1 MASLTKMNNNNMV
14 SNSSEE
20 EKKKTALK
28 GDVPKQDGEK
38 LLNVGPPIKPSF
50 IDYSTD
56 HFKYKGRVDDF
67 IEAMRQLSKE
77 IPFDFTYDEKKYEFE
92 IVAYP
97 NDEKI
102 LYAIQLYQEPG
113 TFIIEFRRLDG
124 LGFTYRNHVMKVWTA
139 LHARGI
145 GPGVSN
151 KAKAPMPS
159 LNVVN
164 GRIHYTKVAKVLEP
178 ILERLGLKNVNA
190 QVFGLKALLPTLKK
204 LYESHCNTYNPTLWP
219 VNEKCVFEKVI
230 YCSRNSNV
238 KVDRLASAVLKH
250 MPYYCYNCNWE
261 LGKRAYDLAMQ
272 KIKEYQ
278 EKDAIEALEVQRNFV
293 TVLKKMVSHFFRKF
307 NDGDFAK
314 IKSLF
319 KMNINAVEVEN
330 LNTLDE
336 YIYDLLLLITL
347 GYEQYLKVKMDEM
360 LKKQLREDALE
371 LMSSLPRNEA
381 TRTRDC
387 ELELPK
393 IDRPGKSITMMRH
406 SEKSKKMDTYRQE
419 LNLHFNTIFTGE
431 GSTSKSYLCDIK
443 QGKKPEVKP
452 QFMPT
457 VPISQAEE
465 IAERFGGGLN
475 IAAIASIA
483 IEEWCPHCEGLE
495 HPMTKCPKT
504 GRYHLDIFK
513 KADE

>member
-1 MASLTKMNNNNMV
+1 MASLTKMNNNHIV

-20 EKKKTALK
+20 EKKKAALK
-28 GDVPKQDGEK
+28 LDVPKQ
-38 LLNVGPPIKPSF
+38 VGPPIKPSF
-50 IDYSTD
+50 MDYCTD
-56 HFKYKGRVDDF
+56 HFRYGSIYKF
-67 IEAMRQLSKE
+67 IEAMKQLSKE
-77 IPFDFTYDEKKYEFE
+77 IPFDFKYSNLRFEFE

-124 LGFTYRNHVMKVWTA
+124 PGLTYRNHVMKVWTA

-159 LNVVN
+159 LNDVN
-164 GRIHYTKVAKVLEP
+164 GRIHYTKVAEVLEP
-178 ILERLGLKNVNA
+178 ILKSLAGNVYA
-190 QVFGLKALLPTLKK
+190 QVFGLKALLPTMEALLKA
-204 LYESHCNTYNPTLWP
+204 HCNTYNPTLWP

-230 YCSRNSNV
+230 NCCKSNG

-250 MPYYCYNCNWE
+250 MPFFCYNCNWE

-278 EKDAIEALEVQRNFV
+278 EKDDIEALEVQRNFV
-293 TVLKKMVSHFFRKF
+293 TVLKKMVLHFFRKF

-319 KMNINAVEVEN
+319 KMNINAVEKVEN

-347 GYEQYLKVKMDEM
+347 GYEQYLKVKMDQM
-360 LKKQLREDALE
+360 LKKQLREDSLE
-371 LMSSLPRNEA
+371 QMNSFPRNEA

-393 IDRPGKSITMMRH
+393 IDRVGKSITMMPH
-406 SEKSKKMDTYRQE
+406 SEK
-419 LNLHFNTIFTGE
+419 
-431 GSTSKSYLCDIK
+431 
-443 QGKKPEVKP
+443 
-452 QFMPT
+452 
-457 VPISQAEE
+457 
-465 IAERFGGGLN
+465 
-475 IAAIASIA
+475 
-483 IEEWCPHCEGLE
+483 
-495 HPMTKCPKT
+495 
-504 GRYHLDIFK
+504 
-513 KADE
+513 DE

>member
-20 EKKKTALK
+20 EKKKAALK
-28 GDVPKQDGEK
+28 EDVPKQDAEK
-38 LLNVGPPIKPSF
+38 LFNVGPPIKPSF

-56 HFKYKGRVDDF
+56 HFKYKGSIDKF
-67 IEAMRQLSKE
+67 IEAMKQLSKE

-139 LHARGI
+139 LHVRGI

-159 LNVVN
+159 LNDVN
-164 GRIHYTKVAKVLEP
+164 GRFSYTKVEEVLEP
-178 ILERLGLKNVNA
+178 MLEKLGENTRGKILGLSM
-190 QVFGLKALLPTLKK
+190 LLPTLKK
-204 LYESHCNTYNPTLWP
+204 LYESHCWVYNPTLKF
-219 VNEKCVFEKVI
+219 VKKKGVFHEVIKCVE
-230 YCSRNSNV
+230 NLNNLNNTE
-238 KVDRLASAVLKH
+238 VDRLASAVLKN
-250 MPYYCYNCNWE
+250 MPYDCYNCNWE

-272 KIKEYQ
+272 KIKDYQ
-278 EKDAIEALEVQRNFV
+278 EKNDLEALEVQRNFV
-293 TVLKKMVSHFFRKF
+293 IVLSKMVKRFFRKF

-319 KMNINAVEVEN
+319 KMNIDAVEVEN
-330 LNTLDE
+330 LNILDE
-336 YIYDLLLLITL
+336 NIYDLLLFITL
-347 GYEQYLKVKMDEM
+347 GHEQYYRRMTRKLLLDSINYPISVNATD
-360 LKKQLREDALE
+360 
-371 LMSSLPRNEA
+371 EA

-452 QFMPT
+452 QSMPT